1 MNSLVNR
8 ANKQASNIKNDLS
21 SLREALETKT
31 STMTTSLCSK
41 TITKPFPFLIY
52 IFFPLGQLS
61 ASLSGLQGTIRDLET
76 MTRNETDPAKR
87 EEYKE

>member
-8 ANKQASNIKNDLS
+8 ANRQVSHIKNDLS
-21 SLREALETKT
+21 SLRETIESNSKPV
-31 STMTTSLCSK
+31 TSLISK
-41 TITKPFPFLIY
+41 ILNYKVVVFITIL
-52 IFFPLGQLS
+52 LGQLS

-76 MTRNETDPAKR
+76 MTRNETDPSKR

>member
-8 ANKQASNIKNDLS
+8 ANRQVTHIKNDLN
-21 SLREALETKT
+21 SLREALEINSNNSTTLISKNVICCIWFLTFKT
-31 STMTTSLCSK
+31 
-41 TITKPFPFLIY
+41 
-52 IFFPLGQLS
+52 GQLS

-76 MTRNETDPAKR
+76 MTRNETDPTKR